1 MREYQVRI
9 CEGLGVKFPGPTR
22 RQPVEFFIRQTADL
36 IRNKSRTP
44 GRGL

>member
-22 RQPVEFFIRQTADL
+22 RQPVEYIIRQTVEFDPL
-36 IRNKSRTP
+36 PKFSK
-44 GRGL
+44 G